1 MSCRTVTTITELKEA
16 REKGLEEIIVE
27 GKLAKDLIQARK
39 IAFLGAPAIAALTVA
54 IAGIV
59 AAPATGGISAIG
71 SLVAATPAL
80 VGTGL
85 STAAIISIAAL
96 VAGGLTITMIVAIFN
111 EYDIDIDGNN
121 KTIKLR
127 KKS

>member
-1 MSCRTVTTITELKEA
+1 MSSRTVTTITELEKA
-16 REKGLEEIIVE
+16 REEGLDEIIVE
-27 GKLAKDLIQARK
+27 GKLAQDLIQARK
-39 IAFLGAPAIAALTVA
+39 IAFLGAPAIGALTVA

-85 STAAIISIAAL
+85 STVAIISIAAL
-96 VAGGLTITMIVAIFN
+96 VAGGLTITAIVAIYN

-121 KTIKLR
+121 KTIKFY